1 MAGVNKVISVGNLG
15 KDPEVRHL
23 EGGVSVAH
31 FTLATNEYY
40 KDKQGNRVER
50 TEWHNIS
57 AWRGLAHMADKYLK
71 KGQQVYIE
79 GKLRTRQYQDK
90 DQQTRYITEIIA
102 DEISMLGGRPQGP
115 GNGVGMLWRS
125 CGRAAAY
132 LPARAGNGPA
142 ALLKGSR
149 YLCCFLKKAFCT
161 WPGLFSL
168 SPCTSQRVPF

>member
-1 MAGVNKVISVGNLG
+1 MAGVNKVILVGNLG

-31 FTLATNEYY
+31 FTLATNDYY

-50 TEWHNIS
+50 TEWHTIS
-57 AWRGLAHMADKYLK
+57 AWRGLADMADKYLK

-102 DEISMLGGRPQGP
+102 DEISMLSGRPQGAASAASDA
-115 GNGVGMLWRS
+115 NGAGDTEPQHTFRQEPELDQ
-125 CGRAAAY
+125 
-132 LPARAGNGPA
+132 LP
-142 ALLKGSR
+142 
-149 YLCCFLKKAFCT
+149 F
-161 WPGLFSL
+161 
-168 SPCTSQRVPF
+168 

>member
-1 MAGVNKVISVGNLG
+1 VAFSILYFLTCTNMAGVNKVILVGNLG

-40 KDKQGNRVER
+40 KDKQGTRVER

-57 AWRGLAHMADKYLK
+57 AWRGLADMADKFLK

-102 DEISMLGGRPQGP
+102 DEISMLSGRPLGAS
-115 GNGVGMLWRS
+115 NGAEATS
-125 CGRAAAY
+125 NAAAEPQQSFRQEPELDQ
-132 LPARAGNGPA
+132 LP
-142 ALLKGSR
+142 
-149 YLCCFLKKAFCT
+149 F
-161 WPGLFSL
+161 
-168 SPCTSQRVPF
+168 

>member
-1 MAGVNKVISVGNLG
+1 MAGVNKVILVGNLG

-31 FTLATNEYY
+31 FTLATNDYY

-57 AWRGLAHMADKYLK
+57 AWRGLADMADKFLK

-102 DEISMLGGRPQGP
+102 DEISMLGGRPQGAAP
-115 GNGVGMLWRS
+115 AAGEANG
-125 CGRAAAY
+125 AAAAEPQHSFRQEPELDQ
-132 LPARAGNGPA
+132 LP
-142 ALLKGSR
+142 
-149 YLCCFLKKAFCT
+149 F
-161 WPGLFSL
+161 
-168 SPCTSQRVPF
+168 

>member
-1 MAGVNKVISVGNLG
+1 MAGVNKVILVGNLG

-40 KDKQGNRVER
+40 KDKQGNSVER

-57 AWRGLAHMADKYLK
+57 AWRGLADMADKFLK
-71 KGQQVYIE
+71 KGQQVYLE

-102 DEISMLGGRPQGP
+102 DEISMLGGRPQGSGNVP
-115 GNGVGMLWRS
+115 G
-125 CGRAAAY
+125 AATAAGAEPQHTFRHEPELDQ
-132 LPARAGNGPA
+132 LP
-142 ALLKGSR
+142 
-149 YLCCFLKKAFCT
+149 F
-161 WPGLFSL
+161 
-168 SPCTSQRVPF
+168 

>member
-1 MAGVNKVISVGNLG
+1 MAGVNKVILVGNLG

-31 FTLATNEYY
+31 FTLATNDYY

-57 AWRGLAHMADKYLK
+57 AWRGLAEMADKFLK

-102 DEISMLGGRPQGP
+102 DEISMLGGRPQG
-115 GNGVGMLWRS
+115 
-125 CGRAAAY
+125 AA
-132 LPARAGNGPA
+132 PA
-142 ALLKGSR
+142 AGEAIGAGVVEPQHSFRQEPELNQL
-149 YLCCFLKKAFCT
+149 
-161 WPGLFSL
+161 
-168 SPCTSQRVPF
+168 PF

>member
-1 MAGVNKVISVGNLG
+1 MAFSFLYFLTCINMAGVNKVILVGNLG

-40 KDKQGNRVER
+40 KDKQGTRVER

-57 AWRGLAHMADKYLK
+57 AWRGLADMADKYLK

-79 GKLRTRQYQDK
+79 GKLRTRQYHDK

-102 DEISMLGGRPQGP
+102 DEISMLGGRPQNAG
-115 GNGVGMLWRS
+115 G
-125 CGRAAAY
+125 AAAEAANGSAAAEPTHSFRQEPELDQ
-132 LPARAGNGPA
+132 LP
-142 ALLKGSR
+142 
-149 YLCCFLKKAFCT
+149 F
-161 WPGLFSL
+161 
-168 SPCTSQRVPF
+168 

>member
-1 MAGVNKVISVGNLG
+1 MAGVNKVILVGNLG

-40 KDKQGNRVER
+40 KDKQGTRVER

-57 AWRGLAHMADKYLK
+57 AWRGLADMADKFLK

-102 DEISMLGGRPQGP
+102 DEISMLGGRPQGS
-115 GNGVGMLWRS
+115 GIGAVATDANGQAVAEPQQTFRQEPELDQ
-125 CGRAAAY
+125 
-132 LPARAGNGPA
+132 LP
-142 ALLKGSR
+142 
-149 YLCCFLKKAFCT
+149 F
-161 WPGLFSL
+161 
-168 SPCTSQRVPF
+168 

>member
-1 MAGVNKVISVGNLG
+1 MAGVNKVILVGNLG

-31 FTLATNEYY
+31 FTLATNDYY

-57 AWRGLAHMADKYLK
+57 AWRGLADMADKYLK

-102 DEISMLGGRPQGP
+102 DEISMLGSRPQG
-115 GNGVGMLWRS
+115 
-125 CGRAAAY
+125 AASAAGEGAKGDGAEAPQSFRQEPELDQ
-132 LPARAGNGPA
+132 LP
-142 ALLKGSR
+142 
-149 YLCCFLKKAFCT
+149 F
-161 WPGLFSL
+161 
-168 SPCTSQRVPF
+168 

>member
-1 MAGVNKVISVGNLG
+1 MAGVNKVILVGNLG

-31 FTLATNEYY
+31 FTLATNDYY

-57 AWRGLAHMADKYLK
+57 AWRGLADMADKFLK

-102 DEISMLGGRPQGP
+102 DEISMLGGRPQG
-115 GNGVGMLWRS
+115 
-125 CGRAAAY
+125 AA
-132 LPARAGNGPA
+132 PA
-142 ALLKGSR
+142 AGEANGSAATEPQHSFR
-149 YLCCFLKKAFCT
+149 QEPELDQL
-161 WPGLFSL
+161 
-168 SPCTSQRVPF
+168 PF

>member
-1 MAGVNKVISVGNLG
+1 MAGVNKVILVGNLG

-40 KDKQGNRVER
+40 KDKQGTRVER

-57 AWRGLAHMADKYLK
+57 AWRGLADMADKYLK

-102 DEISMLGGRPQGP
+102 DEISMLGGRPHV
-115 GNGVGMLWRS
+115 VG
-125 CGRAAAY
+125 A
-132 LPARAGNGPA
+132 PA
-142 ALLKGSR
+142 ADASGSATAEPAHSFR
-149 YLCCFLKKAFCT
+149 QEPELDQL
-161 WPGLFSL
+161 
-168 SPCTSQRVPF
+168 PF

>member
-1 MAGVNKVISVGNLG
+1 MAGVNKVILVGNLG

-31 FTLATNEYY
+31 FTLATNEYH

-57 AWRGLAHMADKYLK
+57 AWRGLADMADKYLK

-90 DQQTRYITEIIA
+90 DQQTRYITEITA
-102 DEISMLGGRPQGP
+102 DEISMLGGRPQGTNEATVEP
-115 GNGVGMLWRS
+115 IDL
-125 CGRAAAY
+125 AAVEAAHSFRQEPELDQ
-132 LPARAGNGPA
+132 LP
-142 ALLKGSR
+142 
-149 YLCCFLKKAFCT
+149 F
-161 WPGLFSL
+161 
-168 SPCTSQRVPF
+168 